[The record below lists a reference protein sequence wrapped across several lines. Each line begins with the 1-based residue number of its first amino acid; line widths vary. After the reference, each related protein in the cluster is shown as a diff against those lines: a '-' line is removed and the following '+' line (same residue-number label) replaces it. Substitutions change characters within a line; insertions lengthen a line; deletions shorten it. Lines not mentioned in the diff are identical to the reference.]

1 MLKKLQLKDIWI
13 WIMFGWISHHGCWG
27 CSWVPHL
34 FSYLFQNPRN
44 PRWSL
49 DLLGKDSPR
58 CCEGMAQILW
68 ILEFIWFTFGF
79 GSCFMSCF
87 SGHIGWAGISLV
99 GRTIGGKKIS
109 RLIPAEL
116 VFHLSARPS
125 AGKKTFCSHI
135 DWVGIGPAE
144 SGFFL
149 SFSAF
154 SQTFPC
160 LLLIFLRLLLS
171 LIPNLVAL
179 P

>member
-1 MLKKLQLKDIWI
+1 ML
-13 WIMFGWISHHGCWG
+13 GCWR

-99 GRTIGGKKIS
+99 GRTIGRKKIS

-125 AGKKTFCSHI
+125 AGKKPSVHI
-135 DWVGIGPAE
+135 STELVLVRLSRD
-144 SGFFL
+144 FFYPSVL
-149 SFSAF
+149 SLKHFHVCFWFSWDCF
-154 SQTFPC
+154 F
-160 LLLIFLRLLLS
+160 